1 VEDGMEGKRKKKV
14 VRFIFD
20 GCPPHLEALFR
31 GAKPS
36 RRELYFKCIP
46 YQVKY
51 FSLIACTEFFIFLF
65 CEEAKSLLYH
75 FNK

>member
-1 VEDGMEGKRKKKV
+1 MEDGMEGKRKKKV

-31 GAKPS
+31 GAKPG

-46 YQVKY
+46 YQVKMSNT
-51 FSLIACTEFFIFLF
+51 SL
-65 CEEAKSLLYH
+65 
-75 FNK
+75 